1 MHDVSL
7 MPQTSQ
13 MGSPSASKNSSSS
26 TGAGA
31 APQHIHCTWS
41 RPSFARTAAPTA
53 GSARA
58 ASASCGPAAAS
69 SAARIFSHTRGTEP
83 KTVGR
88 TCARTDISCVA
99 SGTGV
104 SAFAYVMSAE

>member
-13 MGSPSASKNSSSS
+13 ISRPSASKNSSSS

-31 APQHIHCTWS
+31 APQHSHCTWS
-41 RPSFARTAAPTA
+41 KPSFARIAAPTA

-58 ASASCGPAAAS
+58 ASASWGPAAAS
-69 SAARIFSHTRGTEP
+69 KAARIFSHTRGTLP
-83 KTVGR
+83 NTVGR
-88 TCARTDISCVA
+88 TWARTGMSRPA

-104 SAFAYVMSAE
+104 SVFA